1 MFIQYYIGSKP
12 LESRSRD
19 HVPRVGDIVKFGGIA
34 YKVDVVVW
42 DEDDD
47 IDDEV
52 NIILSIH

>member
-34 YKVDVVVW
+34 HKVDIVVW
-42 DEDDD
+42 DED
-47 IDDEV
+47 V
-52 NIILSIH
+52 GRGAGVKIILSIC